1 MNYVFTVKYHQLWTV
16 NCNIPIF
23 SELRDN
29 CGPSEFLYEGKC
41 YKIVIGERMFH
52 EALDY
57 CDSIGGHLMS
67 VSNPEEWT
75 FIAHLLKNNRYCGEY
90 DTFRI
95 GAANIYGSKV

>member
-1 MNYVFTVKYHQLWTV
+1 
-16 NCNIPIF
+16 
-23 SELRDN
+23 
-29 CGPSEFLYEGKC
+29 
-41 YKIVIGERMFH
+41 MFH

-75 FIAHLLKNNRYCGEY
+75 FIADLLRNNRYCGEY